1 MVQIITREWEITKT
15 FIFEV
20 VMKEG
25 VMKIDWNDFES
36 NAQHSKPA
44 VAVKVDEPL
53 GISEMM
59 DMAFEE
65 MMKNLTGTL
74 TSVMI
79 IISYRLDQNIMMA
92 ELGGMNESF
101 SRLSEE
107 EVEIVWC
114 IQEADDITN
123 SRSITVFAF
132 EKL

>member
-20 VMKEG
+20 VMQEG

-36 NAQHSKPA
+36 NAQRSKPA

-79 IISYRLDQNIMMA
+79 IISYRQDQNIMMA

>member
-25 VMKIDWNDFES
+25 LMKIDLNDFE
-36 NAQHSKPA
+36 NTTKHSKPA

-53 GISEMM
+53 GISEMI

-79 IISYRLDQNIMMA
+79 IISYRQDQNIMMA
-92 ELGGMNESF
+92 ELGGMNKSF

>member
-1 MVQIITREWEITKT
+1 MVQIITREWEITKN

-25 VMKIDWNDFES
+25 LMKIDLNDFE
-36 NAQHSKPA
+36 NTTKHSKPA

-74 TSVMI
+74 TSVII

-92 ELGGMNESF
+92 ELGGMNKSF

>member
-20 VMKEG
+20 VMQEG

-36 NAQHSKPA
+36 NAQYSKPA

-53 GISEMM
+53 GISEMI

-79 IISYRLDQNIMMA
+79 IISYRLDQNIMMS
-92 ELGGMNESF
+92 ELGGLNESF

>member
-25 VMKIDWNDFES
+25 LMKIDLNDFE
-36 NAQHSKPA
+36 NTTKHSKPA

-79 IISYRLDQNIMMA
+79 IISYRQDQNIMMA

>member
-1 MVQIITREWEITKT
+1 MQ
-15 FIFEV
+15 
-20 VMKEG
+20 EG

-79 IISYRLDQNIMMA
+79 IISYRHDQNIMMA
-92 ELGGMNESF
+92 ELGGMNKSF

>member
-25 VMKIDWNDFES
+25 LMKIDLNDFE
-36 NAQHSKPA
+36 NAAKHSKPA

>member
-20 VMKEG
+20 VMQEG

-53 GISEMM
+53 GISEMI

-74 TSVMI
+74 TSVII
-79 IISYRLDQNIMMA
+79 IISYRL
-92 ELGGMNESF
+92 
-101 SRLSEE
+101 
-107 EVEIVWC
+107 VVC
-114 IQEADDITN
+114 K
-123 SRSITVFAF
+123 V
-132 EKL
+132 

>member
-20 VMKEG
+20 VMQEG
-25 VMKIDWNDFES
+25 VMKIDWNDFE
-36 NAQHSKPA
+36 NTAQHSKPA

-79 IISYRLDQNIMMA
+79 IISYRQDQNIMMA
-92 ELGGMNESF
+92 ELGGMNESL